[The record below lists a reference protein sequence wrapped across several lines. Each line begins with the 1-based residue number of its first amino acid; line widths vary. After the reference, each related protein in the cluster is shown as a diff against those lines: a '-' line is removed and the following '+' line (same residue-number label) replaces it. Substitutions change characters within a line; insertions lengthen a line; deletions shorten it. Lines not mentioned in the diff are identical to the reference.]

1 MELNN
6 QVAPL
11 DAEVEVDNG
20 ELSVHSLT
28 RMDLRSQQRLMTHLK
43 QLIDEAKDGD
53 KVSHNIMG
61 HISRKTFKRMGI
73 EAEEGSEEQSE
84 RDGEENGSEVNDE
97 KEISKTQKPLPAV
110 RRRSRQ
116 MTPNVRFDNFATYV
130 VESLDG
136 DSEK

>member
-1 MELNN
+1 M
-6 QVAPL
+6 
-11 DAEVEVDNG
+11 
-20 ELSVHSLT
+20 HSLT
-28 RMDLRSQQRLMTHLK
+28 RLNLRSQQRLMTHLK

-53 KVSHNIMG
+53 KVNHNIMMG
-61 HISRKTFKRMGI
+61 HIKRKTFKRMGI

-84 RDGEENGSEVNDE
+84 KDGEQNESSVNDE

-116 MTPNVRFDNFATYV
+116 MTPNMRFDNFATYV
-130 VESLDG
+130 VESLDV